1 MISPNTKIFLI
12 SLLLIFFLLP
22 DLIVDKLD
30 LHPGYVGDL
39 SYEDI
44 IWALEKGLFSNDMHR
59 SIFYDIIS
67 FNFLR
72 LSELHELIIA
82 FYFFIHS
89 YSLKK
94 EISTI
99 Q

>member
-1 MISPNTKIFLI
+1 M
-12 SLLLIFFLLP
+12 IFFLLP
-22 DLIVDKLD
+22 DLIIDKLN
-30 LHPGYVGDL
+30 LHPGYVGAL

-44 IWALEKGLFSNDMHR
+44 ILALKKGLFSSDMPR

-72 LSELHELIIA
+72 LSELHELIVA

-89 YSLKK
+89 YSLNKK
-94 EISTI
+94 IETI
-99 Q
+99 L